1 MKILK
6 YFLLL
11 VTLLCISLV
20 VFVLTQSGN
29 FKITKSFELD
39 APQPIVY
46 RYIQDL
52 NNWND
57 WIETEN
63 NTNGVYS
70 ITLPKIGVY
79 QVRKEYEKPY
89 DSISQDILYDN
100 KLSNIIWRFSP
111 QGQKTKVDFTFEGS
125 IDLKTKILTFFS
137 GSPDKVVG
145 TAIDNSINTL
155 IVFFIKQYREYDLT
169 TSGSAKRKTF
179 DYIYLNSTAEYT
191 DMKTSIE
198 ALHTQLMDFCTA
210 NKIKVDPTPLLLFD
224 NHPLTQNLAFQF
236 GFKLHD
242 SIFLNEDE
250 KVKMGTLE
258 GNDYFESS
266 ITGYYSHLPK
276 ALREIRTVV
285 SKSEVFTNNPAQKML
300 IELNQSSLDNRLPS
314 TWKTTVLIPITQNEQ
329 PVVHQTQAYSSGYF
343 TQNDSIKPRK
353 RIYTPPKEV
362 IPVAT
367 EPKQEEKQ
375 EATVDTTTTK

>member
-1 MKILK
+1 MKIFK

-46 RYIQDL
+46 RYIQDV

-57 WIETEN
+57 WIETHN
-63 NTNGVYS
+63 NNNGVYS

-79 QVRKEYEKPY
+79 QIRKEYEKPY

-125 IDLKTKILTFFS
+125 IDVKTKILTFFS

-145 TAIDNSINTL
+145 TAIDNSINAL

-191 DMKTSIE
+191 DIKVTIE
-198 ALHTQLMDFCTA
+198 SLHAQLTDFCTL
-210 NKIKVDPTPLLLFD
+210 NKIKIDPTPLLLFD
-224 NHPLTQNLAFQF
+224 NHPLTQNLEFQF
-236 GFKLHD
+236 GFKLND
-242 SIFLNEDE
+242 SIFLNEEE
-250 KVKMGTLE
+250 KIKMGTLE
-258 GNDYFESS
+258 GSDYFESAV
-266 ITGYYSHLPK
+266 TGYYSHLPK

-285 SKSEVFTNNPAQKML
+285 SQSEVFANNPAQKMI

-314 TWKTTVLIPITQNEQ
+314 TWKTTILIPIVQNEQ
-329 PVVHQTQAYSSGYF
+329 PASHQTQAHSAGYF
-343 TQNDSIKPRK
+343 TQHDSIKPRK
-353 RIYTPPKEV
+353 RSYTPSTEAISPSTTPKEEQKD
-362 IPVAT
+362 T
-367 EPKQEEKQ
+367 SL
-375 EATVDTTTTK
+375 DTTTTK

>member
-79 QVRKEYEKPY
+79 QIRKEYEKPY

-100 KLSNIIWRFSP
+100 KLSNIIWKFHP

-145 TAIDNSINTL
+145 SSLDNSINAL

-169 TSGSAKRKTF
+169 TSGTAKRNTF
-179 DYIYLNSTAEYT
+179 DYIYLDSTADYT
-191 DMKTSIE
+191 DIKATIE
-198 ALHTQLMDFCTA
+198 ALHTQLTDFCTV
-210 NKIKVDPTPLLLFD
+210 NKIKVEPIPLLLFD
-224 NHPLTQNLAFQF
+224 NNPLTENLAFQF
-236 GFKLHD
+236 GFKLQD
-242 SIFLNEDE
+242 SIFLNEVE
-250 KVKMGTLE
+250 RVKQGTLVAS
-258 GNDYFESS
+258 DYFES
-266 ITGYYSHLPK
+266 TVVGYYSHLPK
-276 ALREIRTVV
+276 ALKEIRIVV
-285 SKSEVFTNNPAQKML
+285 DKSDVFTSNPAQKML
-300 IELNQSSLDNRLPS
+300 IELNQSSLNNRLPS
-314 TWKTTVLIPITQNEQ
+314 TWKTTVLLPVTQNQQPITLQN
-329 PVVHQTQAYSSGYF
+329 QAYTTGYS
-343 TQNDSIKPRK
+343 TENDSIKPRK
-353 RIYTPPKEV
+353 RTYKPPVETTIPVVAPKEEQKH
-362 IPVAT
+362 T
-367 EPKQEEKQ
+367 
-375 EATVDTTTTK
+375 TVDTTTAS